1 MSVMELGALGEF
13 LGVFAL
19 VATLIYLAIQ
29 VRQSRMQMKA
39 STTQARSDSWV
50 NLMATRLASPELVD
64 ALLKEQEAPDT
75 LTERN
80 LFYIHADL
88 NTRTLALEN
97 WFYQRS
103 LGNLDPAMTTRL
115 DRLMIYRSPVARAW
129 WDGISERRK
138 GLHPEFIEHVDTVL
152 AQGDEEGWS
161 LRT

>member
-50 NLMATRLASPELVD
+50 NLMSTRLASPELVD

-75 LTERN
+75 LTERD
-80 LFYIHADL
+80 LFYIHSDL
-88 NTRTLALEN
+88 NMRTLSLEN

-129 WDGISERRK
+129 WDRISERRK
-138 GLHPEFIEHVDTVL
+138 GLHPEFIAHVDAVL
-152 AQGDEEGWS
+152 AKGDEEGWS
-161 LRT
+161 L

>member
-64 ALLKEQEAPDT
+64 ALFKEQEAPDK
-75 LTERN
+75 LTERD

-88 NTRTLALEN
+88 NMRTLALEN

-103 LGNLDPAMTTRL
+103 LGNLDSVMTTRL

-129 WDGISERRK
+129 WNGVSERRK
-138 GLHPEFIEHVDTVL
+138 GLHPEFIAHVDAVL

-161 LRT
+161 L